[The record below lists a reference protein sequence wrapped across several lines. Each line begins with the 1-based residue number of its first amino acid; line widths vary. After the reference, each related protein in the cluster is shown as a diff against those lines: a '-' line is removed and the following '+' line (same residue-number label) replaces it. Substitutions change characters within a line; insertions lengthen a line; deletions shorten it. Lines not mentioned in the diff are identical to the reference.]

1 MNNLLPTYQGR
12 ADAPSDA
19 FNKLSAWEPEKS
31 DARNPKNVPYG
42 LGVDLSEEIFEQKY
56 LKNAPAQPDHN
67 HRNLTALHHIEP
79 SPLSFSQRGEAEI
92 AHIAMPKLAEEST
105 TTLMNK
111 VCRMSTVHLC
121 VVRVYTCSISSVLC
135 ANPLF
140 SLLQAKHVPK
150 ELPLLISVSNLHD
163 NVCMD
168 LFMQRGGGTCRR
180 SVRHG
185 MCRRSVRHGMS
196 HLVL

>member
-67 HRNLTALHHIEP
+67 HRNLKALHHIEP

-111 VCRMSTVHLC
+111 VCRPC
-121 VVRVYTCSISSVLC
+121 
-135 ANPLF
+135 
-140 SLLQAKHVPK
+140 
-150 ELPLLISVSNLHD
+150 
-163 NVCMD
+163 VCMSPVCTRVASP
-168 LFMQRGGGTCRR
+168 LSFVLTR
-180 SVRHG
+180 SFPSSRPN
-185 MCRRSVRHGMS
+185 MCPKSS
-196 HLVL
+196 LY